1 MNKTVVIDIVGLS
14 SSLLKYDELF
24 LTQWIKKKQVSKIKP
39 VLPAVTCAAQSTY
52 LTGKWPS
59 EHGIVA
65 NGWCFKDEY
74 EIKLWR
80 QSNHLV
86 EAPKIWDIAKEK
98 NKNFTSSN
106 MFWWYN
112 MYANSD
118 YNVTPRPQYRADG
131 QKKPDCY
138 SKPGDLRDR
147 LQDKLGTFPLF
158 NFWGPNASI
167 KSTKWIA
174 DASKLVFN
182 WHKPTLQLIY
192 LPHMDYVLQKTNNE
206 QAILKSLK
214 ELDTVFK
221 DLVHFYENEGIK
233 IIVLSEYGISPVKT
247 PIHINRMFREKGWL
261 QIREENGLELLD
273 AGESDVFAMADHQIS
288 HVYVNDKS
296 KESAVKK
303 LLESCSEIDLVLD
316 KESQKKYHINHRR
329 SGDLVVVANQQSW
342 FTYYYWLDDKKAP
355 DFARNVDIHKKP
367 GYDPVEMFT
376 DPKKKLMTA
385 RIIFKLIKKKLGFR
399 SMLDVIPLDASLVKG
414 SHGAINVTEEYYP
427 LLIQDKSEKNK
438 ELNFIE
444 ATNVQQLMLEH
455 IFDEV

>member
-1 MNKTVVIDIVGLS
+1 
-14 SSLLKYDELF
+14 
-24 LTQWIKKKQVSKIKP
+24 
-39 VLPAVTCAAQSTY
+39 
-52 LTGKWPS
+52 
-59 EHGIVA
+59 
-65 NGWCFKDEY
+65 
-74 EIKLWR
+74 
-80 QSNHLV
+80 
-86 EAPKIWDIAKEK
+86 
-98 NKNFTSSN
+98 
-106 MFWWYN
+106 